1 MSDETNPTPAQ
12 HDLGGAS
19 FPASLDMTPHVPSD
33 FERNVDALVNL
44 LARKDINLVCPDER
58 RRGIESLPRE
68 WYFGMNYYQRW
79 LVGVK
84 NILIEK
90 RLILEAELDARMNE
104 IRERSG
110 RD

>member
-1 MSDETNPTPAQ
+1 MSDDASPKPAQ
-12 HDLGGAS
+12 HDLGGS
-19 FPASLDMTPHVPSD
+19 DFPASLDMAPHVPSD

-44 LARKDINLVCPDER
+44 LAGKNINLVCPDER

-68 WYFGMNYYQRW
+68 SYYGMSYYQRW

-84 NILIEK
+84 NILLEK
-90 RLILEAELDARMNE
+90 GLIRESELDARMNE
-104 IRERSG
+104 IRANSN